1 MEARLH
7 EDNRTLM
14 KERSQLQDFMS
25 NLSVIHAELEKSG
38 DTEKRRLERQVKTL
52 EGQVSVLFSLT
63 LM

>member
-52 EGQVSVLFSLT
+52 EGQVSVLFPLT

>member
-63 LM
+63 IM